1 MRAESVQQETA
12 GNCQQGCGIKHKT
25 ISQQLVA
32 NIFGIECELK
42 RAEGGAT
49 KGGTDGGR
57 QRSALLAAKWLC
69 SSLCLSNIG
78 STSSIDNDAL

>member
-42 RAEGGAT
+42 RAEGGGDRWREAEV
-49 KGGTDGGR
+49 
-57 QRSALLAAKWLC
+57 C
-69 SSLCLSNIG
+69 SIG
-78 STSSIDNDAL
+78 CQMVV